1 MDTYVTE
8 MSLEGKSF
16 PLLKCQYRLYQNTND
31 QGRPTNRP
39 RSGLIELYC
48 TGTDDE
54 QLVDWASNPQKKL
67 NGKITF
73 YRPDQAAKFKE
84 LIFEDAYCA
93 DYQEK
98 FRHTGAEN
106 PSGVVYAFYVGI
118 TAARIQIGEVKHD
131 NQWA

>member
-1 MDTYVTE
+1 

-16 PLLKCQYRLYQNTND
+16 PLLKCQYRLYQNTNEM
-31 QGRPTNRP
+31 GKPTARP

-54 QLVDWASNPQKKL
+54 LLVDWASNPQKKL

-73 YRPDQAAKFKE
+73 YRPGLNATFKE
-84 LIFEDAYCA
+84 LSFEDAYCT

-98 FRHTGAEN
+98 FRATGEEN
-106 PSGVVYAFYVGI
+106 PGGVAYAFYVGI